1 MILEQHYLGC
11 LAQASYL
18 IADVDAGVA
27 AVVDPRRDVDLY
39 ESRAQELGVRITD
52 VFLTHFHAD
61 FLAGH
66 LELTQRTGATL
77 HLGSRAKADYDF
89 GALADGDEVV
99 LGSLRMRCLE
109 TPGHTPESVCYLVFE
124 EDADEPR
131 AVMTGD
137 TLFIGDVGRPDLM
150 ASKGH
155 TREELAGWLYDS
167 TRTKLLTLP
176 DGTELYPG
184 HGAGSACGKN
194 LSTKTVSSIGEQ
206 RADNYALQDMTREA
220 FIETVTTGL
229 VPPPAYFP
237 VTAGL
242 NKTTHAP
249 LDAVLE
255 RGLIP
260 LSLDEVFATAN
271 SGATILDVRPAEAY
285 AASHLSG
292 STWVGLEGNFASWA
306 GAVLDLERPVVLV
319 GDVGQERE
327 AALRLGR
334 IGFDQVRGFLAGGS
348 DAWEGANEAL
358 RTTQRMGSV
367 AAREAGASDQ
377 PRNILDVR
385 QPGEFETEHMDGAT
399 SIPLGQLR
407 TRMNEVPE
415 TTNLLVHCKTGY
427 RSLVAQS
434 LLERAGREGS
444 VDLIGG
450 IDAWIEDGGPVVNAG
465 PCSVDANART
475 T

>member
-18 IADVDAGVA
+18 IADTGAGVA

-39 ESRAQELGVRITD
+39 EARAKELGVRITH

-66 LELTQRTGATL
+66 LELVQRTGATL

-89 GALADGDEVV
+89 HGLADGDEVV
-99 LGSLRMRCLE
+99 LGSLRVRCLE
-109 TPGHTPESVCYLVFE
+109 TPGHTPESVCYLVF
-124 EDADEPR
+124 DGLADDPR
-131 AVMTGD
+131 SVLTGD

-167 TRTKLLTLP
+167 TRNRLLTLP
-176 DGTELYPG
+176 DATELYPG

-194 LSTKTVSSIGEQ
+194 LSSKTVSTIGEQ
-206 RADNYALQDMTREA
+206 RAENYALQDMTREA

-229 VPPPAYFP
+229 VPQPAYFP

-255 RGLIP
+255 RGLVP

-271 SGATILDVRPAEAY
+271 SGATILDVRPADAY
-285 AASHLSG
+285 SAGHRVG
-292 STWVGLEGNFASWA
+292 SVWVGLEGNFASWA
-306 GAVLDLERPVVLV
+306 GSVLDLERPVVLV
-319 GDVGQERE
+319 GEPGQERE

-348 DAWEGANEAL
+348 AGWEGAGESL
-358 RTTQRMGSV
+358 STTQRMDRV
-367 AAREAGASDQ
+367 AARAALASDDA
-377 PRNILDVR
+377 PTVLDVR
-385 QPGEFETEHMDGAT
+385 QPGEFETARLDGAI

-407 TRMNEVPE
+407 SRMDEVPD
-415 TTNLLVHCKTGY
+415 TANLFVHCKAGY

-434 LLERAGREGS
+434 LLERAGRKGV

-450 IDAWIEDGGPVVNAG
+450 IDAWIEDEGPVVGAG
-465 PCSVDANART
+465 SCSI
-475 T
+475 